1 MKLNQIFTLIILLVA
16 VSMPAKAADD
26 IDRKVQ
32 ELLSKM
38 TLEEKAGQLNQ
49 ISGNW
54 KFTGP
59 ISEHGD
65 VQELIKKGHIG
76 SMLNVKGVGHTRQ
89 IQELAMQSR
98 LGIPLIFGLDVI
110 HGYRTM
116 FPTPLAQAASWD
128 LSAIEKAERIAAIE
142 ASAAGLH
149 WTFAPMVD
157 IARDPRWGRIVE
169 GSGEDTYLGS
179 LIAKARVKG
188 FQGEGLGNTDAIM
201 ACAKHF
207 AAYGAALAGRDYNT
221 VDMSLMRLHETYL
234 PPFKAAV
241 DAGVA
246 TFMTSFNDLSGIPA
260 TGNQY
265 LLRDVLRNQWG
276 FDGFVVS
283 DWASIKEM
291 IAHGYVA
298 NNSEAAQKAIV
309 AGCDMDME
317 GGAYVAHLVD
327 LVKKDIVSEKIID
340 ESVSRILRKKFELGL
355 FDDLYKFCD
364 SEREKK
370 QWNNTEHLA
379 EARKLG
385 AKSIVLLKNEQ
396 NILPLAKNT
405 GKIALIG
412 PFFKETT
419 TNLGTWSVHWDD
431 DNDRI
436 VTQYNGIAKKVS
448 KKTKLLYAKGCQ
460 VDDDDKSAFDETV
473 NTALQADVVVMS
485 IGETFDMSGE
495 SKSRSSLD
503 IPGVQ
508 EELFNKII
516 ETGKPVIVLVNAGR
530 PLTINTIAQKA
541 TAILYTW
548 QLGTEAGN
556 AIADVLFG
564 DCNPAAK
571 LPVTFPRNVG
581 QIPLFY
587 NHFNTGRPVLNGNI
601 TYRSAY
607 IDSPNTPLYPFGFG
621 LSYTEF
627 KYGNLS
633 LSSENLRGNQSL
645 KARIDISNTG
655 RFDGE
660 EIVQLYIRDV
670 TASVVR
676 PLKELKG
683 FEKIFLK
690 KGETKTVEF
699 TVTPEDLKFFDDQLK
714 FDWESGDFEIMIGRN
729 SDDVQSKKIYWGK
742 E

>member
-1 MKLNQIFTLIILLVA
+1 MKLNQFFTLTLLLTV
-16 VSMPAKAADD
+16 VSIQTIATDN

-89 IQELAMQSR
+89 VQELAMQSR

-128 LSAIEKAERIAAIE
+128 LVAIEKAERIAAIE
-142 ASAAGLH
+142 ASASGIH

-169 GSGEDTYLGS
+169 GSGEDAYLGS
-179 LIAKARVKG
+179 LIAKARVRG
-188 FQGEGLGNTDAIM
+188 FQGEGLGNMDAIM

-234 PPFKAAV
+234 PPFKAAI

-246 TFMTSFNDLSGIPA
+246 TFMSSFNDLNGIPA
-260 TGNQY
+260 TGNTY
-265 LLRDVLRNQWG
+265 LLREVLKKQWN

-291 IAHGYVA
+291 IAHGYA
-298 NNSEAAQKAIV
+298 TDNRDAAKKAII

-317 GGAYVAHLVD
+317 GGAYVDHLVD
-327 LVKKDIVSEKIID
+327 LVNNKIVSEKLIN

-355 FDDLYKFCD
+355 FDDPYKFCD

-370 QWNNTEHLA
+370 QRNNANHLE
-379 EARKLG
+379 EARKT
-385 AKSIVLLKNEQ
+385 ATKSIVLLKNEG

-405 GKIALIG
+405 KKIALIG
-412 PFFKETT
+412 PFFEETT
-419 TNLGTWSVHWDD
+419 TNLGAWSIHWDD
-431 DNDRI
+431 DKDRI
-436 VTQYNGIAKKVS
+436 VTQYNGIAGKVS
-448 KKTKLLYAKGCQ
+448 KRTKLLYAKGCN
-460 VDDDDKSAFDETV
+460 VNDDDKSAFDEAV
-473 NTALQADVVVMS
+473 KTALQADVVVMS
-485 IGETFDMSGE
+485 IGETYDMSGE
-495 SKSRSSLD
+495 AKSRTSLD
-503 IPGVQ
+503 LPGVQ
-508 EELFNKII
+508 EELFNKIV

-530 PLTINTIAQKA
+530 PLTINAVAQKA
-541 TAILYTW
+541 TAILYKW

-564 DCNPAAK
+564 DYNPAAK
-571 LPVTFPRNVG
+571 LPITFPRNVG

-587 NHFNTGRPVLNGNI
+587 NNFNTGRPVINNN
-601 TYRSAY
+601 THYRSAY

-627 KYGNLS
+627 KYDNFK
-633 LSSENLRGNQSL
+633 LSSERLQGNQSL
-645 KARIDISNTG
+645 KAQIDVSNTG

-660 EIVQLYIRDV
+660 EIVQLYIRDI

-699 TVTPEDLKFFDDQLK
+699 TITPEDLKFFNDKLD
-714 FDWESGDFEIMIGRN
+714 FDWESGDFQIMIGRN
-729 SDDVQSKKIYWGK
+729 SADLLSKNIYWEK